1 MIETIARKIGPY
13 EPSEPSEPNSD
24 NYLNDKY
31 YKNRYKS
38 TFIIALLLT

>member
-24 NYLNDKY
+24 NYLND
-31 YKNRYKS
+31 
-38 TFIIALLLT
+38 I